1 MAYFSIRLL
10 EAVKYKASSLYSAN
24 RN

>member
-10 EAVKYKASSLYSAN
+10 KAIGYKASSLYSTN